1 MGKTKNRTLRHW
13 TGEMAIAA
21 LSVSVMG
28 CSQQRTVTSVER
40 NRILI
45 DCSFDK
51 DIPEEANDFIAPY
64 KLAVDSLMSPVVGQ
78 TARYMTAQ
86 APEGLLSNLL
96 TDILVWAGDKYGE
109 TPDFAIYN
117 MGGIRAALA
126 KGDVTIGNILDVAP
140 FENRICFV
148 SMKGDKVTELFTQIA
163 AKGGEG
169 VSHEVKLRV
178 SKDGKLISALVDGKA
193 IDPERTYRIATIDYV
208 AQGNDRMEAFKQ
220 KKDERC
226 PQGER
231 TDMRFVISDYFTSKM
246 KVGEKVDARIEG
258 RIVMK

>member
-169 VSHEVKLRV
+169 ARHEVKLRV
-178 SKDGKLISALVDGKA
+178 SKDGELISALVDGKA

-208 AQGNDRMEAFKQ
+208 AQGNDKMVAFKYATDVNSPNGS
-220 KKDERC
+220 KDNVREVIMEYFRNMTA
-226 PQGER
+226 QG
-231 TDMRFVISDYFTSKM
+231 
-246 KVGEKVDARIEG
+246 KVVDSNIEG
-258 RIVMK
+258 RIIIE